1 MTKEKHCIQ
10 VMIQPIICK
19 EMLNTTWKHRG
30 LLDSMMENKQK
41 KKGGI
46 PGYKGI
52 KHNSCNL
59 GQPYTKKKNT
69 FSYYSSSCIA
79 FD

>member
-1 MTKEKHCIQ
+1 MTKEKHYIQ

-41 KKGGI
+41 KKKGI
-46 PGYKGI
+46 PG
-52 KHNSCNL
+52 
-59 GQPYTKKKNT
+59 
-69 FSYYSSSCIA
+69 
-79 FD
+79 